1 VLSALGITVGS
12 MAIVLLI
19 SIAEGVQKDVEGQV
33 NGLGVN
39 LLIVIPFR
47 IPEDD
52 GGLSF
57 NPNVAG
63 LSYLREEFI
72 PEIKQVEG
80 VKQAVPFIFPGGAVR
95 NGQKDSGS
103 SMIIATQPAW
113 FSMRPATLSEGRYFT
128 SSEQTSRVCVLGGIA
143 KATLFG
149 DEHAVGREVIING
162 EPYKVVGSTVKE
174 EKSDSL
180 MASTGLEN
188 VVYVPYEYT
197 KKKLSNPPLS
207 RILIQTESSVEP
219 KNLVAGIEATLA
231 KHLNRDNYS
240 VITQKDL
247 LKLLYA
253 LMGILTSLLFGLT
266 SIALFVGGVGIMT
279 VMLMSVG
286 ERAREIGIRK
296 TVGARRSDIFMQF
309 LAEAVVLAL
318 AGATAGVVL
327 SYGVCLGLLQFT
339 KIKPL
344 MSFETVA
351 LSFAVS
357 LLVGAV
363 FGLIPAMKAARQD
376 PVSSLRHD

>member
-1 VLSALGITVGS
+1 

-33 NGLGVN
+33 NSLGVN

-47 IPEDD
+47 IPDESE
-52 GGLSF
+52 GLTF

-63 LSYLREEFI
+63 ISYLREEFVPGI
-72 PEIKQVEG
+72 QRAEG
-80 VKQAVPFIFPGGAVR
+80 VKNAVPWIFPGGTVQA
-95 NGQKDSGS
+95 GKKQSGTS
-103 SMIIATQPAW
+103 LIIATKADW
-113 FSMRPATLSEGRYFT
+113 FRMRPAKLSEGTFFT
-128 SSEQTSRVCVLGGIA
+128 DAQSSSRVCVLGGVA
-143 KATLFG
+143 KAAMFG
-149 DEHAVGREVIING
+149 ENRAVGKEVRINA
-162 EPYKVVGSTVKE
+162 EMYKVVGVTAKE
-174 EKSDSL
+174 KQDTL
-180 MASTGLEN
+180 MSFTGLEN

-197 KKKLSNPPLS
+197 KKRLKNPPLS
-207 RILIQTESSVEP
+207 RIIIQTESTVEP
-219 KNLVAGIEATLA
+219 RSLVASIEALLG
-231 KHLNRDNYS
+231 KHLNRENYS
-240 VITQKDL
+240 VITQRDL

-339 KIKPL
+339 KIKPA
-344 MSFETVA
+344 MSLETVA